1 LYTKSLK
8 STLKKNNISTTAI
21 EKRSIKNSLKSKK
34 IRIIPTQNIDGGSE
48 SDSEKQLA
56 NFNKLFAKKFPLNIF
71 VGSDLNLSNSK
82 LKVYH
87 GKYIRTFIVNNSM
100 KRDLTCKI
108 QNKNPY
114 EEKIKGNFVYF
125 EEKPKNIFE
134 KLNST
139 VNRSARTLTT
149 SKKTIFPKIIPQ
161 FTIESTD
168 TPMKT
173 EVSDEKSEKL
183 DHLKK
188 MYGIKHFK
196 ENNEEKVDYNKTTM
210 DGTILSTKRFLEK
223 TPIKKKKE
231 STISYFKNQDFYYSN
246 TDL

>member
-1 LYTKSLK
+1 
-8 STLKKNNISTTAI
+8 
-21 EKRSIKNSLKSKK
+21 LKSKK
-34 IRIIPTQNIDGGSE
+34 IRIIPTQNVDVGSE

-71 VGSDLNLSNSK
+71 VGSDLNLSNNK

-134 KLNST
+134 KMNNT
-139 VNRSARTLTT
+139 VNRSARTLTA
-149 SKKTIFPKIIPQ
+149 SRKILLPKLIPQ
-161 FTIESTD
+161 FTVESAD

-173 EVSDEKSEKL
+173 EVNEEKSEKL

-196 ENNEEKVDYNKTTM
+196 ENEEKADYNKTTM
-210 DGTILSTKRFLEK
+210 EGTILTTKSFLDK
-223 TPIKKKKE
+223 TPIKKKKD
-231 STISYFKNQDFYYSN
+231 STISYFNNQDFYYSN
-246 TDL
+246 TNF